1 MISEFFRLAFGN
13 LRHRGL
19 RSWLTIL
26 GIFIGIAAVVS
37 LISLGS
43 GLREA
48 VTGQFGAVNSDT
60 LTIQNKGTGF
70 GPPGSTVVEKLNEHD
85 LKIIEKI
92 NGIRIIIPRLLKVAK
107 VEYNDVS
114 SFKYITTVPLE
125 QEQIDEMYSVLDMKA
140 SEGKLMETGETG
152 GILLGSDVIKN
163 SEEEFGKTISLGKTI
178 KFNGKEFKVTGILE
192 KMSSFQLN
200 GIFFMAQ
207 EDLESLEG
215 VKGEYDI
222 FAVRVENKNNIEQVA
237 SEIERK
243 LRDDRN
249 EKLGEESFS
258 VETPLQAL
266 SAVNTILNIIN
277 LIVIGIAMIS
287 LFVGGVGIANTMYTS
302 ILERTKEIGV
312 MKAIGAKNFDIL
324 WIFLIESG
332 LLGLVGGIV
341 GALVGLGGA
350 FGVAQIANNALG
362 EDLFRIRLNYM
373 LLGGSILFSFIVG
386 IISGTLPAFQA
397 SKLKVVEALR
407 K

>member
-92 NGIRIIIPRLLKVAK
+92 NGIRMIIPRLLRVVKT
-107 VEYNDVS
+107 EYNDIS
-114 SFKYITTVPLE
+114 GFKYSTSIPLE
-125 QEQIDEMYSVLDMKA
+125 QEQIDEMYSVLGMEVA
-140 SEGKLMETGETG
+140 EGKLMGEGETG
-152 GILLGSDVIKN
+152 GVLLGSDFVKD
-163 SEEEFGKTISLGKTI
+163 SESEFGKTIRLSKSI
-178 KFNGKEFKVTGILE
+178 KINEKEFKITGILK
-192 KMSSFQLN
+192 KMDSFQLN
-200 GIFFMAQ
+200 GILFLAQ
-207 EDLESLEG
+207 EDLENLEG

-222 FAVRVENKNNIEQVA
+222 FAVRVENKDNIEQIA
-237 SEIERK
+237 GEIERK
-243 LRDDRN
+243 LRDDRK

-258 VETPLQAL
+258 VQTPLQAL

-312 MKAIGAKNFDIL
+312 MKAIGAKNSDIL

-341 GALVGLGGA
+341 GALIGLGGA

-362 EDLFRIRLNYM
+362 ESLFKIKLDYT
-373 LLGGSILFSFIVG
+373 LLIGSILFSFVVG
-386 IISGTLPAFQA
+386 ITSGTLPAYQA